1 MDALYGPGERL
12 AVRITTVMATTV
24 PALVYFNSESA
35 SHPDLIVSKK
45 INKVGFLFIN
55 CGMQQ
60 CGSFQQNRCI
70 NSLSN

>member
-12 AVRITTVMATTV
+12 AVRITTAMATTV

-45 INKVGFLFIN
+45 KKVGFLFL
-55 CGMQQ
+55 
-60 CGSFQQNRCI
+60 SFWDAAMW
-70 NSLSN
+70 